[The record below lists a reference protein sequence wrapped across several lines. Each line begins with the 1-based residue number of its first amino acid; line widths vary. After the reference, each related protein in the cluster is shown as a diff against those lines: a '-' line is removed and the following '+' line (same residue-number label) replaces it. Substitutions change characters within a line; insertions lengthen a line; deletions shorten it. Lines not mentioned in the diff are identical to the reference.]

1 MLAHGSRAARRVRL
15 AVAALAA
22 LSYGRVGPLALGPE
36 AFAATFLDDAFY
48 YFTVARHLAAGEGST
63 FDGLHATNGYQPL
76 WLGVLAL
83 VFRAVPGDFAP
94 VVVAALLESFLLVL
108 AVLLAFDVLE
118 TRIGTAAAAA
128 SSLGLLALPGAT
140 TALRG
145 GMESALLLLVVV
157 AAWRAFQ
164 RVEASPEDSAG
175 PWAAVGAGAALA
187 YLARF
192 EALALVP
199 AAVLVRPSVLRR
211 PAALAC
217 LLGPPA
223 LAVAAHVAV
232 NLVSFGT
239 VLAVSGRVRMAI
251 AEDVPLAAR
260 LAQGALL
267 TAVVAA
273 VVLRRRALV
282 PAVRAAG
289 VAFPLAGSAIAYLVH
304 KAILHYTQP
313 WDRTFAILATALAI
327 AALLAGRPRVARS
340 VAAVAAVLVLLSS
353 GVEIT
358 RLYAAPQGNY
368 VPHRLAA
375 ARWLREQ
382 VDESAPVGSWNAGM
396 IGYFSHR
403 HVVNLDGF
411 VNDRDYLE
419 TVVRGRRLAE
429 YLTREGIAW
438 LADQACGPR
447 PSPRAYLARGG
458 AADLAPQFAL
468 VATFQ
473 GPGGC
478 PGTAIWRRVVD

>member
-1 MLAHGSRAARRVRL
+1 V
-15 AVAALAA
+15 VALAA
-22 LSYGRVGPLALGPE
+22 LSYGRLGPLALGPE
-36 AFAATFLDDAFY
+36 AFGATFLDDAFY
-48 YFTVARHLAAGEGST
+48 YFGVARHLAAGEGST

-76 WLGVLAL
+76 WLGVLVL
-83 VFRAVPGDFAP
+83 LFRAVPGDFAP
-94 VVVAALLESFLLVL
+94 VLIAALVESFLLVL
-108 AVLLAFDVLE
+108 AVALAFDLLAA
-118 TRIGTAAAAA
+118 RIGTAGAAA

-145 GMESALLLLVVV
+145 GMESALVLLVVV
-157 AAWRAFQ
+157 AAWRAFR
-164 RVEASPEDSAG
+164 RVEASPEDSVR
-175 PWAAVGAGAALA
+175 PWAAVGAWAALA

-211 PAALAC
+211 PVALAAFV
-217 LLGPPA
+217 GPPA

-232 NLVSFGT
+232 NLVSVGT

-251 AEDVPLAAR
+251 AEEAPLAAR
-260 LAQGALL
+260 LGQGALL

-273 VVLRRRALV
+273 VVVRRRAVV

-304 KAILHYTQP
+304 KAVLHYTQP
-313 WDRTFAILATALAI
+313 WDRAFAILATALVI
-327 AALLAGRPRVARS
+327 AALVAGRPRAARS
-340 VAAVAAVLVLLSS
+340 VAVLAAVLVILRS
-353 GVEIT
+353 GAET
-358 RLYAAPQGNY
+358 ARLYSNPQGNY

-375 ARWLREQ
+375 ARWLREHA
-382 VDESAPVGSWNAGM
+382 DETARIGSWNAGM

-429 YLTREGIAW
+429 YLARERIAW
-438 LADQACGPR
+438 LADQACGPS

-468 VATFQ
+468 AATFQ
-473 GPGGC
+473 GPRGC
-478 PGTAIWRRVVD
+478 PGTAVWRRVVD